1 MQFTDYFNA
10 LFENKNKKKVI
21 KIRYHLKSGKT
32 LDIDVFE
39 HDTFLDFANY
49 IIDYDYDIG
58 KNFAVQM
65 SEVEYFEEIK
75 DGD

>member
-1 MQFTDYFNA
+1 M
-10 LFENKNKKKVI
+10 

-32 LDIDVFE
+32 LDIDVSGYDSFDE
-39 HDTFLDFANY
+39 FADY

-58 KNFAVQM
+58 TNFAVQM

>member
-1 MQFTDYFNA
+1 MQFTDFFDQ
-10 LFENKNKKKVI
+10 LFDNKEKKVV
-21 KIRYHLKSGKT
+21 KIRYHFKSGKT
-32 LDIDVFE
+32 LDVDVHE

>member
-1 MQFTDYFNA
+1 MQFTDFFDQ
-10 LFENKNKKKVI
+10 LFENKEKKAV
-21 KIRYHLKSGKT
+21 KIRYHFKSGKT
-32 LDIDVFE
+32 LDVYVPE
-39 HDTFLDFANY
+39 HDNFIDFANY
-49 IIDYDYDIG
+49 IIDYDYEVG